1 MPLPSLVALRAFDAA
16 ARLGSFKQAAD
27 ALNVSATAISHHIR
41 GLEAQIGVPLFL
53 RGTRQVS
60 LTDEGRQLSEA
71 TMVAFA
77 RIETTLNALSI
88 AENTLTIS
96 TTPAFASLWLAP
108 RIQSF
113 EEQYPQFR
121 VRTVSSTGLVDLQRD
136 RTIDIAI
143 RYGGDECSKDDTL
156 ILRES
161 VGAFGSPD
169 YIGRL
174 EDLSDAEFIS
184 TAWMS
189 KDLKH
194 ISWTDWFA
202 AGAYEPA
209 KNSKVREFLQ
219 EHEVLQA
226 GLAGQGLILLSNV
239 LAGDMVA
246 RGWLQPY
253 RPDIR
258 LEGLVYRVIAGPQKS
273 DSKKLKAFIA
283 WLTKEMD
290 SLERPQTAVLI

>member
-1 MPLPSLVALRAFDAA
+1 MSLPSLAALRAFDAA

-27 ALNVSATAISHHIR
+27 SLNVSATAISHHIR

-71 TMVAFA
+71 TAVAFA

-113 EEQYPQFR
+113 EEQHPELR
-121 VRTVSSTGLVDLQRD
+121 VRTVSSTGIVDLQRD
-136 RTIDIAI
+136 RTIDVAI
-143 RYGGDECSKDDTL
+143 RYGEDECSQYESLT
-156 ILRES
+156 LRECF
-161 VGAFGSPD
+161 GAFGAPD
-169 YIGRL
+169 YIKRL
-174 EDLSDAEFIS
+174 EHQSHAEFIS
-184 TAWMS
+184 TAWAS
-189 KDLKH
+189 EELKRT
-194 ISWTDWFA
+194 SWTDWFIA
-202 AGAYEPA
+202 ADCQPTKDA
-209 KNSKVREFLQ
+209 KFREFLQ

-226 GLAGQGLILLSNV
+226 GLAGQGLILLSDV
-239 LAGDMVA
+239 LAADMVA
-246 RGWLQPY
+246 RGWLEPY

-258 LEGLVYRVIAGPQKS
+258 LEGLVYRVICGPQKS
-273 DSKKLKAFIA
+273 DSKKLKALVA
-283 WLTKEMD
+283 WLTKEMR
-290 SLERPQTAVLI
+290 SAETAGKTTAP